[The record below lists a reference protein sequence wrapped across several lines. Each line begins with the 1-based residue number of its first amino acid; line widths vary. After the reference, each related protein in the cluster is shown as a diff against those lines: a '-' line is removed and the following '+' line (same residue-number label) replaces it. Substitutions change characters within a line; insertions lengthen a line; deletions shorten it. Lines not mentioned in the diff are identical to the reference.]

1 MSTSH
6 RLLSRRSPKMN
17 GRLRSNSPGLV
28 ALLALLCAFSI
39 SITPAEAN
47 ALEGRLIMGAGS
59 GVTRPGSPDRQ
70 LGATSQFGLDL
81 ALGDFIGLQ
90 VGLDGS
96 YHPASNKRELPPV
109 IVSDLYVG
117 ARYNFDVFKYV
128 PYVGA
133 GLVGYLNSPPVGA
146 PEDNTLAPGA
156 GAKLFFGLYYRPR
169 REWSFGGKVELH
181 GAAPAFSEFS
191 VYSAILF
198 QVGYHWRL

>member
-1 MSTSH
+1 MSTSQRRLSRDASETTH
-6 RLLSRRSPKMN
+6 RLERYL
-17 GRLRSNSPGLV
+17 PGLV
-28 ALLALLCAFSI
+28 ALLTLVCAP
-39 SITPAEAN
+39 TTAE
-47 ALEGRLIMGAGS
+47 ALEGRVIMGAGS
-59 GVTRPGSPDRQ
+59 GVTRPGSPNRQ
-70 LGATSQFGLDL
+70 FGATSQFGLDL

-90 VGLDGS
+90 VGLDGG
-96 YHPASNKRELPPV
+96 YHPGANKRELPPV

-133 GLVGYLNSPPVGA
+133 GLVGYLNSPPVGP

-181 GAAPAFSEFS
+181 GAAPAFSDFS
-191 VYSAILF
+191 VYSAVLF
-198 QVGYHWRL
+198 HVGYHWRI